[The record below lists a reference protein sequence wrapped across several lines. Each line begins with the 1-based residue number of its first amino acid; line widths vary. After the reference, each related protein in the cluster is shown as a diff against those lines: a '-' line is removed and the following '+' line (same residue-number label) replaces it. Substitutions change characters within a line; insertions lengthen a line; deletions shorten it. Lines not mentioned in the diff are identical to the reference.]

1 MDQPTSVRVAGE
13 AAAGA
18 VHDGRRSAALLSLL
32 EATDALPPQ
41 ELYRISE
48 LVAGLLEASAARIY
62 IADYALVCLQE
73 FGFDELRP
81 HVPIEGTLA
90 GRAYANGEI
99 LVVDGDPTVVW
110 VPLTDVSERL
120 GVLELTVD
128 TWHDEL
134 HALLDPIV
142 KILVLELVR
151 KRRYTDIVL
160 RSRRAQP
167 LSPAAELQWG
177 LLPPLACSTEQVA
190 VSGILEPAYSVGG
203 DSFDYAFNP
212 GVLELAIIDAVGHGM
227 PSVLL
232 AAVATNVLRNV
243 RREGGDLTA
252 AYVATGEE
260 LAEQFTRPMFSPF
273 VTGQLGT
280 LELDTGHLRWLN
292 AGHPLPLL
300 VRDGS
305 FVGELPCAP
314 SLPMGLGGT
323 VTEIATAALQP
334 GDRVL
339 FYTDGVIE
347 CRSPE
352 GEAFGTERL
361 ADFLV
366 RATLDGVSPT
376 ETLRRLNGSILA
388 YNGAGLSDD
397 ATLLLLEYQP
407 PRP

>member
-1 MDQPTSVRVAGE
+1 M
-13 AAAGA
+13 
-18 VHDGRRSAALLSLL
+18 
-32 EATDALPPQ
+32 
-41 ELYRISE
+41 
-48 LVAGLLEASAARIY
+48 
-62 IADYALVCLQE
+62 CLQE
-73 FGFDELRP
+73 FGVGELRP
-81 HVPIEGTLA
+81 SVPIEGTLA
-90 GRAYANGEI
+90 GRAFANGEI

-110 VPLTDVSERL
+110 VPLTDGSERL
-120 GVLELTVD
+120 GVLEVTVD

-134 HALLDPIV
+134 HALLEPIV
-142 KILVLELVR
+142 TILVLELVR
-151 KRRYTDIVL
+151 KGRYTDLVL
-160 RSRRAQP
+160 RSRRSQL
-167 LSPAAELQWG
+167 LSPAAELQWA

-212 GVLELAIIDAVGHGM
+212 GTLELAIIDAVGHGM
-227 PSVLL
+227 PAVLL

-243 RREGGDLTA
+243 RRGGGDLTE
-252 AYVATGEE
+252 AYVTTGEQ
-260 LAEQFTRPMFSPF
+260 LAEQFTRPMFAPF
-273 VTGQLGT
+273 VTGQLGS
-280 LELDTGHLRWLN
+280 LELSTGRLRWLN
-292 AGHPLPLL
+292 AGHPLPLH

-314 SLPMGLGGT
+314 SLPLGLGGT

-347 CRSPE
+347 SRSPE
-352 GEAFGTERL
+352 GEAFGTDRL

-407 PRP
+407 PRR